1 MNLYGEES
9 ISYSI
14 QRAVSDGSL
23 NRIAVSL
30 EYLDK
35 SDISVWVDDIQ
46 IPETGAEQYPWSWD
60 GDDIV
65 FSSNIP
71 SGIEVLVRRS
81 TNRGAVQNV
90 FSGRAEFSNK
100 TMDENF
106 TQMLYLAQEYSEG
119 SGLRDVFSDINMH
132 GYKITNTG
140 FATEDDDV
148 VTLKQYRED
157 AEGAKVARDEAE
169 TAQEAA
175 EAAQAKAESAAT
187 VATGAIGNI
196 ESARDEALT
205 AVDEAVNSL
214 NQTSESTIE
223 AVSTAATGA
232 VSEIN
237 TAKSSTLEAFT
248 DAKAQTDANVLKA
261 KDWATK
267 TSGAVEGSEYSS
279 KWYANSAKSSASEAQ
294 GYLNQSQ
301 AVYESTLGVK
311 TAVTQEGAT
320 QVARVQAEGTKQVQV
335 VQTASADNI
344 KAQEQASISAVKQAE
359 SSALTSVAGAVA
371 SGVDTLEE
379 ETTSGI
385 GKLQSQTTASTSTI
399 TSAKDT
405 AVDAVQ
411 AEGSTQAEAV
421 EAKGTSE
428 IQRVQEA
435 ASAQIQIATEQA
447 TIATQKASTA
457 TSEANR
463 AHTEAERAKEYAE
476 NASAGQINSDWAETD
491 SSQKSFIK
499 NKPTLGA
506 LASKDSIDYSELT
519 GTPPEVDLSGYA
531 TKTEL
536 TSGLA
541 GKQPVGDYA
550 TNTALT
556 DGLAGKVD
564 TSAYTA
570 DKATFLTKTEASNT
584 YLGKTAKAASA
595 TTADNATKAIQDG
608 SGNVISSTYAT
619 NAALT
624 EGLTTKLDATAK
636 AVSASIADTATKAT
650 QDANGNVINTTYATK
665 TEVTSGLAGK
675 APTSHTHTIAN
686 IADLQTQLDDLATK
700 IETTG
705 GLPLGH
711 HYAWPFGTVPANSI
725 QCNGAEYNRALYAD
739 FFAYATEQ
747 GWVKPETEWQEI
759 ASQNNGYCAYYSDG
773 DGSTTFRTPK
783 FAPFMQVALASGSVG
798 NYHEAGIPNIT
809 GQFTL
814 GNNSGTTFG
823 VKGPAFKREG
833 NDRSYGGSLKL
844 KDSDWVSL
852 DASRCNNAFGNSD
865 TVQPESSEWMICVV
879 VFGVATNVGSTDVSN
894 VMSAIAQVQAK
905 LPNGLNNTTPL
916 IADTWKDNQGN
927 WYRVWSDG
935 LIEQGGFVNNNSSYT
950 IVSFH
955 KPFVS
960 PPFRAVYNLGQQE
973 GTYEEIYSWTCIID
987 SFTNS
992 SMSVFVKDADNR
1004 LKTGAGFWYAC
1015 GY

>member
-9 ISYSI
+9 VSYSI

-30 EYLDK
+30 AYLDK

-169 TAQEAA
+169 TAREAA
-175 EAAQAKAESAAT
+175 EAAQARAESAAT
-187 VATGAIGNI
+187 VAEGAIGSI

-205 AVDEAVNSL
+205 AVDEAVGSL

-223 AVSTAATGA
+223 AVNTAATGA

-237 TAKSSTLEAFT
+237 TAKASTLEAFT

-267 TSGAVEGSEYSS
+267 TSGTVEGTEYSS
-279 KWYANSAKSSASEAQ
+279 KWYANSARTSATEAQ
-294 GYLNQSQ
+294 GYLGQSQ
-301 AVYESTLGVK
+301 SVYESTLGVK
-311 TAVTQEGAT
+311 TEVTQEGAT
-320 QVARVQAEGTKQVQV
+320 QVAKVQAEGTKQVQA
-335 VQTASADNI
+335 VQTASAENI
-344 KAQEQASISAVKQAE
+344 KAQEQASIAAVKQAE
-359 SSALTSVAGAVA
+359 TSALGSVSSAVA
-371 SGVDTLEE
+371 SGVDTLEAETASGIE
-379 ETTSGI
+379 ELQNQTTTSTGI
-385 GKLQSQTTASTSTI
+385 I

-405 AVDAVQ
+405 AVDVVR
-411 AEGSTQAEAV
+411 AEGTSQSEAV

-428 IQRVQEA
+428 IERVQTA
-435 ASAQIQIATEQA
+435 ASAQIQLATEQA
-447 TIATQKASTA
+447 TIAIQKASTA
-457 TSEANR
+457 TSEADR

-499 NKPTLGA
+499 NKPALGA
-506 LASKDSIDYSELT
+506 LASKDSVDYSELT
-519 GTPPEVDLSGYA
+519 GTPPEVDLTPYA
-531 TKTEL
+531 TKVEVTQ
-536 TSGLA
+536 GLA

-550 TNTALT
+550 TNTALSS
-556 DGLAGKVD
+556 GLATKVD
-564 TSAYTA
+564 TSTYTT

-595 TTADNATKAIQDG
+595 TTADSATKATQDA
-608 SGNVISSTYAT
+608 SGNVITTTYAT
-619 NAALT
+619 KSEVTSGLASKQPVGDYATNTALT
-624 EGLTTKLDATAK
+624 EGLATKLNATAK
-636 AVSASIADTATKAT
+636 AVSAGTADTATKAS
-650 QDANGNVINTTYATK
+650 QDANGNVIHTTYATK
-665 TEVTSGLAGK
+665 SDLGGISTYASKEDIISA
-675 APTSHTHTIAN
+675 
-686 IADLQTQLDDLATK
+686 ADAAL
-700 IETTG
+700 
-705 GLPLGH
+705 
-711 HYAWPFGTVPANSI
+711 
-725 QCNGAEYNRALYAD
+725 NGANPVSAGDPTLD
-739 FFAYATEQ
+739 
-747 GWVKPETEWQEI
+747 EI
-759 ASQNNGYCAYYSDG
+759 K
-773 DGSTTFRTPK
+773 T
-783 FAPFMQVALASGSVG
+783 ALAELQARPYVVETW
-798 NYHEAGIPNIT
+798 NE
-809 GQFTL
+809 
-814 GNNSGTTFG
+814 GT
-823 VKGPAFKREG
+823 E
-833 NDRSYGGSLKL
+833 
-844 KDSDWVSL
+844 
-852 DASRCNNAFGNSD
+852 
-865 TVQPESSEWMICVV
+865 
-879 VFGVATNVGSTDVSN
+879 
-894 VMSAIAQVQAK
+894 
-905 LPNGLNNTTPL
+905 
-916 IADTWKDNQGN
+916 

-935 LIEQGGFVNNNSSYT
+935 CIEQGGKVPATNSYVIIT
-950 IVSFH
+950 FT
-955 KPFVS
+955 KPYIKQ
-960 PPFRAVYNLGQQE
+960 PIR
-973 GTYEEIYSWTCIID
+973 TIYSLGILDGAYINIYNWTCITD
-987 SFTNS
+987 SVTPTT
-992 SMSVFVKDADNR
+992 MSVFVKDTTNTLQSGD
-1004 LKTGAGFWYAC
+1004 GYWYAY

>member
-9 ISYSI
+9 VSYSI

-71 SGIEVLVRRS
+71 NGIEVLVRRS

-175 EAAQAKAESAAT
+175 EAAQARAESAAT
-187 VATGAIGNI
+187 IAEGAIGNI
-196 ESARDEALT
+196 ESARDEVLT
-205 AVDEAVNSL
+205 AVDEAVQSL

-223 AVSTAATGA
+223 AVNTAATSA

-267 TSGAVEGSEYSS
+267 TSGAVEGTEYSS
-279 KWYANSAKSSASEAQ
+279 KWYANSARTSASEAQ

-344 KAQEQASISAVKQAE
+344 KAQEQVSISAVKQAE
-359 SSALTSVAGAVA
+359 SSALASVASAVA
-371 SGVDTLEE
+371 SGVDTLEA

-385 GKLQSQTTASTSTI
+385 GELQSQTTASTSTI

-411 AEGSTQAEAV
+411 AEGSTQAKAV

-457 TSEANR
+457 TSEADR

-476 NASAGQINSDWAETD
+476 NAAAGQINSDWAETD

-564 TSAYTA
+564 TSTYTA

-595 TTADNATKAIQDG
+595 TTADSATKATQDG
-608 SGNVISSTYAT
+608 SGNVITTTYAT
-619 NAALT
+619 KAEVTSGLASKQPVGDYATNTTLT
-624 EGLTTKLDATAK
+624 EGLSTKLDATAK
-636 AVSASIADTATKAT
+636 AVSAGTADTATKAT
-650 QDANGNVINTTYATK
+650 QDANGNVIHTTYATK
-665 TEVTSGLAGK
+665 SELGGINTYASKEDIISA
-675 APTSHTHTIAN
+675 A
-686 IADLQTQLDDLATK
+686 
-700 IETTG
+700 ETA
-705 GLPLGH
+705 L
-711 HYAWPFGTVPANSI
+711 
-725 QCNGAEYNRALYAD
+725 NGANPVSAGDPTLD
-739 FFAYATEQ
+739 
-747 GWVKPETEWQEI
+747 EI
-759 ASQNNGYCAYYSDG
+759 K
-773 DGSTTFRTPK
+773 T
-783 FAPFMQVALASGSVG
+783 
-798 NYHEAGIPNIT
+798 
-809 GQFTL
+809 
-814 GNNSGTTFG
+814 
-823 VKGPAFKREG
+823 
-833 NDRSYGGSLKL
+833 
-844 KDSDWVSL
+844 
-852 DASRCNNAFGNSD
+852 
-865 TVQPESSEWMICVV
+865 
-879 VFGVATNVGSTDVSN
+879 
-894 VMSAIAQVQAK
+894 AIAELQA
-905 LPNGLNNTTPL
+905 N
-916 IADTWKDNQGN
+916 ADVIHIVETNKEGAS

-935 LIEQGGFVNNNSSYT
+935 WIEQGGTIDTSTSSAQRT
-950 IVSFH
+950 ITITFK
-955 KPFVS
+955 KPFSDTNYTLVGGLLNGNPEAS
-960 PPFRAVYNLGQQE
+960 YQQMNFN
-973 GTYEEIYSWTCIID
+973 TL
-987 SFTNS
+987 TNS
-992 SMSVFVKDADNR
+992 SFIFQTYDRYGVK
-1004 LKTGAGFWYAC
+1004 WYAC